1 MNDLDTQIEIVK
13 EMMTKIHSL
22 EDLDDS
28 LFLDIENSL
37 DEALSF
43 YNKEGIHGVLENAD

>member
-13 EMMTKIHSL
+13 EMMIKLYSL

-28 LFLDIENSL
+28 LFIDIENAL
-37 DEALSF
+37 DEALSY
-43 YNKEGIHGVLENAD
+43 YNKEGKICLVN